1 MVLTAAAEWAA
12 AEDIH
17 TAHIKDTDK
26 MVMNPQLILKRKMNI
41 SIIIKMGNEKWLMEN
56 GNE

>member
-12 AEDIH
+12 AADIH
-17 TAHIKDTDK
+17 MARIKDTDK

-41 SIIIKMGNEKWLMEN
+41 SIVIKMGNEKWLMEN